1 MNTDEQ
7 KIYVQI
13 GELKAGI
20 EQMKRERDA
29 ALAANTK
36 MALSAVNMAASLDE
50 LKAELVNLR
59 SNKDQLLTQDDGDYL
74 RQRLGEMVEL
84 EAQRDDLLAALKECE
99 HFIAGMHPDMM
110 DYDTQ
115 QKQERAITAARLAIA
130 RATTGTTETP

>member
-1 MNTDEQ
+1 MSTDEQ
-7 KIYVQI
+7 KIFVQI

-84 EAQRDDLLAALKECE
+84 EAQRDALLEAL
-99 HFIAGMHPDMM
+99 
-110 DYDTQ
+110 
-115 QKQERAITAARLAIA
+115 RAIMEDVDVHNRGGWSKAMKMAEAAIA
-130 RATTGTTETP
+130 RATTEKP

>member
-7 KIYVQI
+7 NIYVQI

-20 EQMKRERDA
+20 EQMKWERDA

-84 EAQRDDLLAALKECE
+84 EAQRDALLKALDELSVSCHDADKSGNLDGLDAA
-99 HFIAGMHPDMM
+99 
-110 DYDTQ
+110 YV
-115 QKQERAITAARLAIA
+115 RARLAIA
-130 RATTGTTETP
+130 KATTGEQS